1 MEITY
6 ISADEVTSQM
16 WYISGIEYYLPIR
29 RNEVVLPATARMN
42 LVKKKKVKKANC
54 EKKPHIG

>member
-42 LVKKKKVKKANC
+42 LVKKKK
-54 EKKPHIG
+54 